1 VLTHGEE
8 IMNWFSIDK
17 FMPPLEVE
25 GSTTIQVVVTDGYC
39 IAQAFYALDV
49 TGEGGWFQ
57 TSKLSRGGDTWLPME
72 PTHWA
77 FIPELPK

>member
-1 VLTHGEE
+1 MLTHGEE

-17 FMPPLEVE
+17 FMPPVE
-25 GSTTIQVVVTDGYC
+25 EEGVATVQVLVTDGDHV
-39 IAQAFYALDV
+39 AQAFYALD
-49 TGEGGWFQ
+49 GSGGWYQ